1 VFGIYAPGED
11 VARAAFFAL
20 YALQQW
26 GQESAG
32 IATSDDWAAYVHK
45 GTGLV
50 HQVFHEDN
58 LRPLKGHLA
67 IGQNRYST
75 TGGGH
80 LRNAQPYLIE
90 TIHSPLG
97 VGHNGNLT
105 NALDLRLEL
114 LERGVGLSSS
124 SDSEVIT
131 QLLAAPL
138 PGGTTGAPDWEERIA
153 ALMAA
158 GKGVIMPNTAA
169 EAEEALRLI
178 LKAREFGEAGDQVVI
193 EERLAGPEAQAILP
207 LLDNDLLEVPDAC
220 VTGRLGEVVA
230 LGGAAPVRCRPGEAS
245 LGLYP

>member
-1 VFGIYAPGED
+1 
-11 VARAAFFAL
+11 
-20 YALQQW
+20 
-26 GQESAG
+26 
-32 IATSDDWAAYVHK
+32 
-45 GTGLV
+45 
-50 HQVFHEDN
+50 
-58 LRPLKGHLA
+58 
-67 IGQNRYST
+67 
-75 TGGGH
+75 
-80 LRNAQPYLIE
+80 
-90 TIHSPLG
+90 
-97 VGHNGNLT
+97 
-105 NALDLRLEL
+105 
-114 LERGVGLSSS
+114 
-124 SDSEVIT
+124 VIT

-220 VTGRLGEVVA
+220 VTGRLGEDVA